1 MSDTVEPAP
10 VKRPTHR
17 FLTVANFAFA
27 ATSIVL
33 FIVIAYATRSN
44 IGVLAAAIVG
54 TTAGAGVWWVSTSV
68 ATRKRMNESLGE
80 VPLLGAIPP
89 HDASSA
95 PALGDSDSSAA
106 YAKVASALEGETNG
120 RVLLVGSVEP
130 RQGATTVAMNLAIS
144 AARSGRRI
152 VLVDGD
158 ADQSGVSRFMSSG
171 VSPGVTDIATGE
183 STLSDA
189 ARMWVVDDTTM
200 LPVVPSGEP
209 ITDVVSLGGIHLSDA
224 VEAMAERADVI
235 LIDVPPAMTSDA
247 TKHLAAHADGTV
259 LVVTENTTAGVVAEA
274 EVTFAEIGAPV
285 VGYVAI
291 RPDRRLIPLAKLW
304 KPIAWRIAVGAI
316 LLLAV
321 FTAITGA
328 QLLDSW
334 NRIEREAFDLADAR
348 AILSDGSITTATTA
362 TTDSTTTSTT
372 MAEAPGTPTT
382 TVSPLVPL
390 ADEPYRT
397 ILLIGGDE
405 DSGASDV
412 ILYLVMPTNGAAP
425 FMISF
430 PRDLYVDNPCT
441 GGSSR
446 INSLS
451 HGCRKKGINGGT
463 LLSVQISEM
472 TGIDVDHFAEFT
484 FDGFADIIDTVGGV
498 EICVGEYDVR
508 DFPEAKL
515 ELPAGC
521 TTAAGTQA
529 LSWVRS
535 RHTEILKDGRW
546 RSMPGA
552 GDRMRNTRQQDVL
565 FEMATKL
572 KAFESPQQLT
582 QAVSSVADTFTLS
595 DTLDL
600 PHAIS
605 LAWSL
610 HGLDLEDINRLVIP
624 TRLTRSPNDQSI
636 LRANLTVKE
645 VIAAVYGDTLPLEV
659 R

>member
-1 MSDTVEPAP
+1 
-10 VKRPTHR
+10 
-17 FLTVANFAFA
+17 
-27 ATSIVL
+27 
-33 FIVIAYATRSN
+33 
-44 IGVLAAAIVG
+44 
-54 TTAGAGVWWVSTSV
+54 
-68 ATRKRMNESLGE
+68 
-80 VPLLGAIPP
+80 
-89 HDASSA
+89 
-95 PALGDSDSSAA
+95 
-106 YAKVASALEGETNG
+106 
-120 RVLLVGSVEP
+120 
-130 RQGATTVAMNLAIS
+130 
-144 AARSGRRI
+144 
-152 VLVDGD
+152 
-158 ADQSGVSRFMSSG
+158 
-171 VSPGVTDIATGE
+171 
-183 STLSDA
+183 
-189 ARMWVVDDTTM
+189 
-200 LPVVPSGEP
+200 
-209 ITDVVSLGGIHLSDA
+209 
-224 VEAMAERADVI
+224 MAERADVI

-247 TKHLAAHADGTV
+247 TRHLAAHADGTV
-259 LVVTENTTAGVVAEA
+259 LVVTENTDPGVVAEA
-274 EVTFAEIGAPV
+274 EAAFSDIGAPV
-285 VGYVAI
+285 LGYVAI
-291 RPDRRLIPLAKLW
+291 RADRLLIPLAALW
-304 KPIAWRIAVGAI
+304 KPIAVRIAVGTI
-316 LLLAV
+316 VLLAV

-348 AILSDGSITTATTA
+348 AILSDGSITTTTTA
-362 TTDSTTTSTT
+362 TTDTTTTTT
-372 MAEAPGTPTT
+372 MAEAPGASTT
-382 TVSPLVPL
+382 TTSPLVPL

-412 ILYLVMPTNGAAP
+412 ILYVVMPTNGAAL

-441 GGSSR
+441 GGKSR

-484 FDGFADIIDTVGGV
+484 FDGFADIIDAVGGV

-508 DFPEAKL
+508 DFPEAQL

-521 TTAAGTQA
+521 TTATGTQA

-535 RHTEILKDGRW
+535 RHTQIFKDGRW
-546 RSMPGA
+546 RTMPGT

-624 TRLTRSPNDQSI
+624 TRLTRSPTNQSI

>member
-1 MSDTVEPAP
+1 MTDTAEPVPA
-10 VKRPTHR
+10 KRPTHR
-17 FLTVANFAFA
+17 FLTLANFAFA
-27 ATSIVL
+27 ATSIVI
-33 FIVIAYATRSN
+33 FIIIAYATRSN
-44 IGVLAAAIVG
+44 IGVLVAAIIG
-54 TTAGAGVWWVSTSV
+54 TTVGAAVWWVGTSV
-68 ATRKRMNESLGE
+68 ASRKRMNELLGD

-89 HDASSA
+89 HDSASA
-95 PALGDSDSSAA
+95 PALGDSGASDA
-106 YAKVASALEGETNG
+106 YAKVAAALEGETNG

-144 AARSGRRI
+144 AAKSGRRT
-152 VLVDGD
+152 VLIDGD
-158 ADQSGVSRFMSSG
+158 ADQSGVSRFMASG
-171 VSPGVTDIATGE
+171 VSPGITDIATGE
-183 STLSDA
+183 ATISDA
-189 ARMWVVDDTTM
+189 ARMWAVDDTTM

-224 VEAMAERADVI
+224 VEALAERADVI
-235 LIDVPPAMTSDA
+235 LIDVPPAITSEA
-247 TKHLAAHADGTV
+247 TKHLAAHADGTI
-259 LVVTENTTAGVVAEA
+259 LVVAEDTDADVVAEA
-274 EVTFAEIGAPV
+274 EAKFSDIGAPV
-285 VGYVAI
+285 LGYVAI
-291 RPDRRLIPLAKLW
+291 GADKRLIPLATLW
-304 KPIAWRIAVGAI
+304 KPIALRVAVGSI

-334 NRIEREAFDLADAR
+334 NRIERAEFDLSDAR
-348 AILSDGSITTATTA
+348 AILSDGAI
-362 TTDSTTTSTT
+362 TTSTT
-372 MAEAPGTPTT
+372 TVDTSPTT
-382 TVSPLVPL
+382 TAADPTGTATTTTTPLVALP
-390 ADEPYRT
+390 DEPYRT

-425 FMISF
+425 FMMSF

-441 GGSSR
+441 GGKSR

-463 LLSVQISEM
+463 LLSVQVSEM

-498 EICVGEYDVR
+498 EICAGEYDVR
-508 DFPEAKL
+508 DFPKAKL

-521 TTAAGTQA
+521 NIATGAEA

-535 RHTEILKDGRW
+535 RHTQIFKDGRW

-552 GDRMRNTRQQDVL
+552 GDLMRNTRQQDVL
-565 FEMATKL
+565 FAMATKL
-572 KAFESPQQLT
+572 KAFDSPQQLT
-582 QAVSSVADTFTLS
+582 QTISSVADTFTLS

-600 PHAIS
+600 PHAVS
-605 LAWSL
+605 LAWL
-610 HGLDLEDINRLVIP
+610 LRGLDLEDINRLVIP
-624 TRLTRSPNDQSI
+624 VRLTRSPNDQSI
-636 LRANLTVKE
+636 LKANVTIKE
-645 VIAAVYGDTLPLEV
+645 VIAAVYGDALPLED

>member
-1 MSDTVEPAP
+1 MTDTAEPVPA
-10 VKRPTHR
+10 KRPRRR
-17 FLTVANFAFA
+17 FLTAANFAFA
-27 ATSIVL
+27 ATSIVI

-44 IGVLAAAIVG
+44 IGVIGAAMIG
-54 TTAGAGVWWVSTSV
+54 TTAGAVVWWVSTSM
-68 ATRKRMNESLGE
+68 ATRKRKKESLGD
-80 VPLLGAIPP
+80 VPLLGAIPA
-89 HDASSA
+89 HDAASA
-95 PALGDSDSSAA
+95 PALGDSDTSGA
-106 YAKVASALEGETNG
+106 YAKVAAALEGETNG
-120 RVLLVGSVEP
+120 RVLLVGSAEP

-144 AARSGRRI
+144 AAKSGRRI
-152 VLVDGD
+152 VLIDGD
-158 ADQSGVSRFMSSG
+158 ADQSGVSRFMASG
-171 VSPGVTDIATGE
+171 VSPGITDIATGE
-183 STLSDA
+183 ATISDA
-189 ARMWVVDDTTM
+189 ARMWAVDDKTM

-235 LIDVPPAMTSDA
+235 LIDVPPAMTSEA
-247 TKHLAAHADGTV
+247 TKHLAAHADGTI
-259 LVVTENTTAGVVAEA
+259 LVVAKDADAGVVAEA
-274 EVTFAEIGAPV
+274 EAKFSDIGAPV
-285 VGYVAI
+285 LAYVAI
-291 RPDRRLIPLAKLW
+291 GADKLLTPLAMLW
-304 KPIAWRIAVGAI
+304 KPIALRVAVGSI
-316 LLLAV
+316 VLLAV

-334 NRIEREAFDLADAR
+334 NRIERAEFDLSDAR
-348 AILSDGSITTATTA
+348 AILSDGAITTT
-362 TTDSTTTSTT
+362 
-372 MAEAPGTPTT
+372 TT
-382 TVSPLVPL
+382 TVDTSPSTTAADPTGTTTTTPLVELP
-390 ADEPYRT
+390 DEPYRT

-425 FMISF
+425 FMMSF
-430 PRDLYVDNPCT
+430 PRDLYVDNPCA
-441 GGSSR
+441 GGKSR

-451 HGCRKKGINGGT
+451 HGCRRKGINGGT
-463 LLSVQISEM
+463 LLSVQVSEM

-521 TTAAGTQA
+521 NIATGTEA

-535 RHTEILKDGRW
+535 RHTQIFKDGSW

-552 GDRMRNTRQQDVL
+552 GDLMRNVRQQDVL
-565 FEMATKL
+565 FAMATKL
-572 KAFESPQQLT
+572 KAFDSPQQLT
-582 QAVSSVADTFTLS
+582 QTVSSVADTFILS

-600 PHAIS
+600 PRAVS
-605 LAWSL
+605 LAWLIRS
-610 HGLDLEDINRLVIP
+610 LDLEDINRLVIP
-624 TRLTRSPNDQSI
+624 VRLTRSPNDQSI
-636 LRANLTVKE
+636 LKANVTIKE

>member
-1 MSDTVEPAP
+1 MSDTAEPVP

-27 ATSIVL
+27 GASVVL
-33 FIVIAYATRSN
+33 FIAIAYATQSN
-44 IGVLAAAIVG
+44 IGVLVAALVS
-54 TTAGAGVWWVSTSV
+54 TSAGAGVWWVSTSV
-68 ATRKRMNESLGE
+68 ATRNRMGELLGE
-80 VPLLGAIPP
+80 APLLGSIPP
-89 HDASSA
+89 HDAASA
-95 PALGDSDSSAA
+95 PALGDSDASAA
-106 YAKVASALEGETNG
+106 YATVASALEGETNG
-120 RVLLVGSVEP
+120 RVLLVGSAEP

-144 AARSGRRI
+144 AAKSGRRI

-171 VSPGVTDIATGE
+171 VSPGVTDIAAGE

-209 ITDVVSLGGIHLSDA
+209 TTDVVSLGGIHLSDA

-247 TKHLAAHADGTV
+247 TRHLAAHADGTV
-259 LVVTENTTAGVVAEA
+259 LVVTENTDPGVVAEA
-274 EVTFAEIGAPV
+274 EAAFSDIGAPV
-285 VGYVAI
+285 LGYVAI
-291 RPDRRLIPLAKLW
+291 RADRLLIPLAALW
-304 KPIAWRIAVGAI
+304 KPIAVRIAVGTI
-316 LLLAV
+316 VLLAV

-348 AILSDGSITTATTA
+348 AILSDGSITTTTTA
-362 TTDSTTTSTT
+362 TTDTTTTTT
-372 MAEAPGTPTT
+372 MAEAPGAPTT
-382 TVSPLVPL
+382 TTSPLVPL

-412 ILYLVMPTNGAAP
+412 ILYVVMPTNGAAP

-441 GGSSR
+441 GGKSR

-463 LLSVQISEM
+463 LLSVQISDM

-484 FDGFADIIDTVGGV
+484 FDGFADIIDAVGGV

-508 DFPEAKL
+508 DFPEAQL

-521 TTAAGTQA
+521 TTATGTQA

-535 RHTEILKDGRW
+535 RHTQIFKDGRW
-546 RSMPGA
+546 RTMPGT

-624 TRLTRSPNDQSI
+624 TRLTRSPTNQSI